1 MKRALFPIFIL
12 MVCLSGLFT
21 ACIDDS
27 FTTSPNDV
35 LEFSTDTVNLDTIFT
50 NEGTS
55 TRSLKVYNRNSKS
68 LRISNISLG
77 KGGTSGFI
85 VNVDGLSGTSFT
97 DTEIRGNDSLFIYII
112 ANMAETGVNG
122 MVDVRDSLVFV
133 TNGVTQHVKL
143 LARTQD
149 AKRVRGLT
157 INSDTLLTAE
167 KPFIVYDSLVVAPTA
182 TLTIE
187 PGATLYFHNGAA
199 LEVYGKLIAE
209 GTPEARVTLRGDRLD
224 RMFDNLPYD
233 NLAGQWGGIRF
244 HEGSFDNRI
253 THAMVRGTTWGI
265 KCDSTDL
272 SRTTLTIHNSI
283 IHNST
288 ANLVDIACNRVRIT
302 NSELSDAGYS
312 VLAIHKGIVDVTH
325 CTLVNYYFY
334 DMIKGAIIH
343 TPTCEEIIEWGVH
356 LTLNN
361 CLIAG
366 NSSPLSEGDFT
377 GSDVYL
383 NSCLI
388 AGVEGSD
395 DANFVHTMWNGEPM
409 FWLIE
414 RENYLYDYR
423 LGSPESSAIGWGATA
438 YAVDS
443 TAMDMYGA
451 SRIERI
457 DVGAYQYT
465 QTSPF
470 YEEKEQEEQEEK

>member
-1 MKRALFPIFIL
+1 MKRALLPIFIL
-12 MVCLSGLFT
+12 MSCLSGLFT

-27 FTTSPNDV
+27 FTTSPGDV
-35 LEFSTDTVNLDTIFT
+35 LTFSTDTVNLDTIFT

-55 TRSLKVYNRNSKS
+55 TRTFKVYNRNDKS
-68 LRISNISLG
+68 LRISSISLG
-77 KGGTSGFI
+77 KGSSSAFI
-85 VNVDGLSGTSFT
+85 VNVDGLSGISFT
-97 DTEIRGNDSLFIYII
+97 NTEIRGNDSLFVFVI
-112 ANMAETGVNG
+112 ANVAETGQSG
-122 MVDVRDSLVFV
+122 LVDVRDSLVFV

-149 AKRVRGLT
+149 AKRMRGATL
-157 INSDTLLTAE
+157 NSDTLLTAE

-209 GTPEARVTLRGDRLD
+209 GTPDARVTLRGDRLD

-288 ANLVDIACNRVRIT
+288 ANLIDIACNRVRIT

-312 VLAIHKGIVDVTH
+312 VLSIQRGIIDVTH

-334 DMIKGAIIH
+334 DMIK
-343 TPTCEEIIEWGVH
+343 W
-356 LTLNN
+356 LSSTL
-361 CLIAG
+361 
-366 NSSPLSEGDFT
+366 PL
-377 GSDVYL
+377 
-383 NSCLI
+383 
-388 AGVEGSD
+388 A
-395 DANFVHTMWNGEPM
+395 
-409 FWLIE
+409 
-414 RENYLYDYR
+414 RR
-423 LGSPESSAIGWGATA
+423 
-438 YAVDS
+438 
-443 TAMDMYGA
+443 
-451 SRIERI
+451 
-457 DVGAYQYT
+457 
-465 QTSPF
+465 
-470 YEEKEQEEQEEK
+470 

>member
-1 MKRALFPIFIL
+1 MKRALYPIFIL
-12 MVCLSGLFT
+12 MICLSGLFS

-35 LEFSTDTVNLDTIFT
+35 LAFSADTVNLDTIFT

-55 TRSLKVYNRNSKS
+55 TRTLKVYNRSNKS
-68 LRISNISLG
+68 LRISSIKLG

-97 DTEIRGNDSLFIYII
+97 DTEIRGNDSLFVFII
-112 ANMAETGVNG
+112 ANVAETGENG
-122 MVDVRDSLVFV
+122 LVDHRDSLVFV

-149 AKRVRGLT
+149 AKRMRGVT

-182 TLTIE
+182 RLTIE
-187 PGATLYFHNGAA
+187 PGARLYFHNGAA
-199 LEVYGKLIAE
+199 LEVYGQLVAE
-209 GTPEARVTLRGDRLD
+209 GTPDARVTLRGDRLD

-253 THAMVRGTTWGI
+253 THAMVRGMTWGI

-312 VLAIHKGIVDVTH
+312 ILAIHKGIVDVTH
-325 CTLVNYYFY
+325 CTIVNYYFY
-334 DMIKGAIIH
+334 DMIKGAIVH
-343 TPTCEEIIEWGVH
+343 TPTCEELIEWGVQ
-356 LTLNN
+356 LNLNN

-366 NSSPLSEGDFT
+366 NASPLSEGDFT
-377 GSDVYL
+377 GSNVYL
-383 NSCLI
+383 NSCML

-395 DANFVHTMWNGEPM
+395 DANFIHTQWGGEPM

-423 LGSPESSAIGWGATA
+423 LGSPESAAIGWGATA
-438 YAVDS
+438 YATDS
-443 TAMDMYGA
+443 TACDMYGA
-451 SRIERI
+451 SRLERI

-465 QTSPF
+465 QTSPY
-470 YEEKEQEEQEEK
+470 YEELEEGKEE